1 MASPLEVIGQ
11 LLPTDRRTE
20 RPTPMPSNP
29 KVILLPMEKMG
40 HSFKVIGHSAPNRLQ
55 KNGLC
60 VRGDRSIRGLQNI
73 NHPTVQLKGGY
84 V

>member
-1 MASPLEVIGQ
+1 
-11 LLPTDRRTE
+11 
-20 RPTPMPSNP
+20 MPSNP

-60 VRGDRSIRGLQNI
+60 VRGDRSISNEVIALNVSSRTLMGVLVFQ
-73 NHPTVQLKGGY
+73 VLKMNT
-84 V
+84 